1 MLSLVRQNHR
11 LNGLKFEQ
19 TPGDSGGLS
28 DRGPLTEEPDI
39 LQSLVSQ
46 RVGHN
51 LVTKQQPCFLT
62 KS

>member
-1 MLSLVRQNHR
+1 MD
-11 LNGLKFEQ
+11 LKFEQ

-39 LQSLVSQ
+39 LQCLVSQ

-51 LVTKQQPCFLT
+51 LVTKQQPCSLT